1 MAYVVFAAA
10 IVAAAAAARSR
21 RLPEEAKL
29 TALVLL
35 GVVCVQAGLGIWTLM
50 AAVPLALGVLHQA
63 GAAILLATATTFAW
77 RVRRP

>member
-1 MAYVVFAAA
+1 MAAG
-10 IVAAAAAARSR
+10 RSH
-21 RLPEEAKL
+21 RLPQEAKT
-29 TALVLL
+29 TAFVLV
-35 GVVCVQAGLGIWTLM
+35 GVVCLQAGLGIWTLM